1 MLFIWKN
8 KKKKTKICARARDYL
23 GGGEG
28 VRDRKAERSGR
39 GGNVAAGAAAGAA
52 PATTVTTAAA
62 VGAAVG
68 AAAAAAGLTGGLG
81 VRVASRG
88 VPAVLTNRDACRRAT
103 LVGDMGV
110 SSEEGEQ
117 IVTRCC

>member
-1 MLFIWKN
+1 MR
-8 KKKKTKICARARDYL
+8 TRDYL

-39 GGNVAAGAAAGAA
+39 GGKDAAGAAAGAA
-52 PATTVTTAAA
+52 PATTATAAA
-62 VGAAVG
+62 AIGAAVG
-68 AAAAAAGLTGGLG
+68 AAAAASLTGGLG